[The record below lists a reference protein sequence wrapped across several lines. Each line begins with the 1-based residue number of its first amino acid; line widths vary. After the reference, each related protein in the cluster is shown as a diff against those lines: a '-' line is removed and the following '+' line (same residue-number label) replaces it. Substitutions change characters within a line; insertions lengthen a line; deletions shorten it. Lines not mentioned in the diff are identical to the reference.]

1 MTKIHKNLES
11 NDLGDMEK
19 SIVLVLW
26 ILGTRYEAFTPKTHP
41 NCAEK
46 ESAFPP
52 PPPLPTFCFSYKTIT
67 LQIFDHL
74 SNKYCQENQITL
86 LKLIQLRK
94 LDLQTD
100 SNRQSS
106 VVRRSFV

>member
-1 MTKIHKNLES
+1 MFI
-11 NDLGDMEK
+11 
-19 SIVLVLW
+19 
-26 ILGTRYEAFTPKTHP
+26 PKTHT

-52 PPPLPTFCFSYKTIT
+52 SPPPLPTFRFSYKTFI
-67 LQIFDHL
+67 LQIFDQL